1 MGSVDVGTVID
12 ADNMNDPFGLVNAVN
27 HPVRPPAR

>member
-27 HPVRPPAR
+27 HSVRPSAR